1 MTTEHDIANTMIAL
15 RDEGVDMAVCGELE
29 ARMLT
34 LLFKA
39 RRIRNAESM
48 LPLIGAEAAA
58 ERLNCCRAT
67 VYNLVNRARK
77 KSKDDRIALTG

>member
-1 MTTEHDIANTMIAL
+1 MATEHDIANTMIAL
-15 RDEGVDMAVCGELE
+15 RNEGVDMAVCGDLE

-48 LPLIGAEAAA
+48 LPLLGADVAARRIGCH
-58 ERLNCCRAT
+58 RST
-67 VYNLVNRARK
+67 VYRLAEKAREK
-77 KSKDDRIALTG
+77 VA

>member
-1 MTTEHDIANTMIAL
+1 MTTETDIANTMIAL
-15 RDEGVDMAVCGELE
+15 RDEGVDMATCGEIE

-48 LPLIGAEAAA
+48 LPLLGADVAARRIGCH
-58 ERLNCCRAT
+58 RST
-67 VYNLVNRARK
+67 VYRLAEKAREK
-77 KSKDDRIALTG
+77 VA

>member
-15 RDEGVDMAVCGELE
+15 RDEGVDMSACGELE

-48 LPLIGAEAAA
+48 LPLLGADVAARRIGCH
-58 ERLNCCRAT
+58 RST
-67 VYNLVNRARK
+67 VYRLAEKAREK
-77 KSKDDRIALTG
+77 VA